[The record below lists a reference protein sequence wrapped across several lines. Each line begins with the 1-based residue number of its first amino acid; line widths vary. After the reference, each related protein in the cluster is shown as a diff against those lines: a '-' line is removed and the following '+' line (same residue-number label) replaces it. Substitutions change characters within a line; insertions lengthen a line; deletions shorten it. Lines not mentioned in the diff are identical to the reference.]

1 MKNRIQLILLLLSA
15 VWFSGCEDKE
25 LITLNEQVQ
34 PNVLNPL
41 SAASFVLE
49 KVDAATVFQKF
60 TWSPADYGF
69 DASVNYTLQMDV
81 ATGDFSE
88 PFSFAPTRAVELEI
102 KVSDMNDGLLALGL
116 TPQEAADV
124 KFRVLGELN
133 ENTPEV
139 ISNSVT
145 SQITPYATAFPP
157 IYGMGAALRGWGP
170 WPDNAIEFQSEEFNK
185 FSTITVLTNGEA
197 FRFFKQLDWNPTSY
211 NYPFFTSV
219 SSVFENANDG
229 DSNFKVVGA
238 TGYYLIN
245 IDLTAKTVTAEA
257 TTEPVLYM
265 MGAGVNGWGPWN
277 DKEVKMTY
285 LKPGVFQATTSF
297 SNGAFRFF
305 GQADWGPTSYNY
317 PYFETVDLKFAN
329 ANDGDSNLEFVGTP
343 GLYTI
348 TVDLNKKT
356 VIEGDPNPP
365 LFMMGAALNGW
376 GPWNDKEVKLTY
388 ISPGSY
394 KATATFTNGEAFR
407 FFAQADWGPDSYNYP
422 YFTTV
427 ASVFENAGDGDSNLR
442 YVGTTGTVTIKVNLT
457 TKIVS
462 VE

>member
-1 MKNRIQLILLLLSA
+1 MILLLLSA
-15 VWFSGCEDKE
+15 AWFSGCEDKE
-25 LITLNEQVQ
+25 LVTINEE
-34 PNVLNPL
+34 VLSNELSPL
-41 SAASFVLE
+41 TGSNFVLDRDDE
-49 KVDAATVFQKF
+49 AAVFQKF
-60 TWSPADYGF
+60 TWAPADYGF
-69 DASVNYTLQMDV
+69 EASVNYTLQMDV
-81 ATGDFSE
+81 AAGDFSE
-88 PFSFAPTRAVELEI
+88 PFSFPSTRETELEV
-102 KVSDMNDGLLALGL
+102 KVSEMNEGLLALGL
-116 TPQEAADV
+116 TPQEAAEV
-124 KFRVLGELN
+124 KFRVVGVVN
-133 ENTPEV
+133 DNVPTV
-139 ISNSVT
+139 ISSLIT
-145 SQITPYATAFPP
+145 SQITPYATDFPP

-170 WPDNAIEFQSEEFNK
+170 WPDNAIEFQSTEFNK
-185 FSTITVLTNGEA
+185 YSTITVLTNGEA
-197 FRFFKQLDWNPTSY
+197 FRFFKQLDWGPTSY

-219 SSVFENANDG
+219 SSVLENANDG

-285 LKPGVFQATTSF
+285 LKPGVFQATTTF
-297 SNGAFRFF
+297 SNEAFRFF
-305 GQADWGPTSYNY
+305 GQADWGPVSYNF

-329 ANDGDSNLEFVGTP
+329 AGDGDSNLEFVGTP

-348 TVDLNKKT
+348 TVDLNAKT
-356 VIEGDPNPP
+356 VVEGDPNPP

-407 FFAQADWGPDSYNYP
+407 FFPQADWGPDSFNFP

-427 ASVFENAGDGDSNLR
+427 ASVFENAADGDSNLR
-442 YVGTTGTVTIKVNLT
+442 YIGPTGTVTIKVNLT
-457 TKIVS
+457 TKVVS